1 VSTLHYETLTARRPG
16 VTRDLPPGNPD
27 LRWVANS
34 ATLIHGDTDAV
45 LVDTFTSIE
54 HNELLVDWVR
64 DHGRDLK
71 YIVITHGHG
80 DHFFGI
86 KQLLEA
92 FPGARAIASPG
103 AAAASRQQGRAEY
116 IETFWNRLFPGQIP
130 QPQVFPEPTESAC
143 FDVEGHTFEL
153 LDAGFTDTAD
163 SNVLWVPDL
172 RLLVAGDV
180 AYNEIHMYTAETT
193 AASRSE
199 WIATLRRLEA
209 LDPAHVVA
217 GHKQPGLEDDPA
229 ILDASARYLTD
240 FSRLSEESAT
250 PEEFYAA
257 MLALH
262 PQRANPGA
270 LWGGAKAA
278 FAAVGADG
286 R

>member
-1 VSTLHYETLTARRPG
+1 MSTLNYETLSARRPG
-16 VTRDLPPGNPD
+16 VMRDLPPGNPD
-27 LRWVANS
+27 LRWVANT

-54 HNELLVDWVR
+54 HNQLLVDWVR

-92 FPGARAIASPG
+92 FPDARAIASPG
-103 AAAASRQQGRAEY
+103 AAAASRQQGSAEY
-116 IETFWNRLFPGQIP
+116 IDSFWNRLFPDQIP
-130 QPQVFPEPTESAC
+130 QPQVFPEPAESAS
-143 FDVEGHTFEL
+143 FELEGHTFAL
-153 LDAGFTDTAD
+153 LDAGFTDTTD

-209 LDPAHVVA
+209 LDPDHVVA

-229 ILDASARYLTD
+229 ILDASVQYLTD
-240 FSRLSEESAT
+240 FSRLAEECAT

-278 FAAVGADG
+278 VGADG

>member
-1 VSTLHYETLTARRPG
+1 
-16 VTRDLPPGNPD
+16 
-27 LRWVANS
+27 
-34 ATLIHGDTDAV
+34 
-45 LVDTFTSIE
+45 
-54 HNELLVDWVR
+54 
-64 DHGRDLK
+64 
-71 YIVITHGHG
+71 
-80 DHFFGI
+80 
-86 KQLLEA
+86 
-92 FPGARAIASPG
+92 
-103 AAAASRQQGRAEY
+103 
-116 IETFWNRLFPGQIP
+116 
-130 QPQVFPEPTESAC
+130 VFPEPTESAC

-199 WIATLRRLEA
+199 WIAALGLLEA

-217 GHKQPGLEDDPA
+217 GHRQPGLEDDPA

-240 FSRLSEESAT
+240 FSRLAEESAT
-250 PEEFYAA
+250 PEELYAA

-278 FAAVGADG
+278 FAVVGADG
-286 R
+286 H